1 MVLLSSRASASEARD
16 PYSAV
21 PRNCCGVWVP
31 AGACPR
37 HRVREARPDDKLR
50 RGRGRRVCATSPTE
64 PIGVWWSYSSAW
76 RSELRECFAGG
87 CAGLAAAESDL
98 SDQTNHM
105 VIDVQPW

>member
-21 PRNCCGVWVP
+21 SRYCGGVWIP

-37 HRVREARPDDKLR
+37 ARR